1 MQPNTSILTHAFRH
15 PGKHLKYFKTSPRRR
30 KHQFICLKQERST
43 GRWRAT
49 ASFLNDRRSTQHTT
63 LYKAVAQMLKV
74 GTRYRYP
81 ETNHPPSVANRK
93 TNGKWGSLLK
103 RPTQHR
109 YADDQSWNQIPR
121 PRHTTRHKAV
131 AQMIKVETVPTLKV
145 DQRHRLRRI
154 RVSVLQSPRNLN
166 RVAWPIPELFANTIL
181 TSWLTEIIWIRV
193 KHCASHTSRTD
204 LLERS
209 KTTTA
214 MRT

>member
-1 MQPNTSILTHAFRH
+1 MVYPTPYTQLPRWETKSTGSIDRTTRSDKQVHSTPVRFQTTLTL
-15 PGKHLKYFKTSPRRR
+15 PFKFISNPFPRRGNHTGGSR
-30 KHQFICLKQERST
+30 LKAILLIRYGITLAPAICQHHTVTHVSPNGIFGHR
-43 GRWRAT
+43 GR
-49 ASFLNDRRSTQHTT
+49 
-63 LYKAVAQMLKV
+63 
-74 GTRYRYP
+74 
-81 ETNHPPSVANRK
+81 NHNLA
-93 TNGKWGSLLK
+93 
-103 RPTQHR
+103 
-109 YADDQSWNQIPR
+109 
-121 PRHTTRHKAV
+121 
-131 AQMIKVETVPTLKV
+131 TVPTLKV